1 MNLFTRQV
9 NAEKQKQK
17 LGIEQVQV
25 KVCETY
31 PMVLL

>member
-1 MNLFTRQV
+1 MHLFTRKV

-25 KVCETY
+25 KVCGTY
-31 PMVLL
+31 PVVLL